1 MAAEPTPAVPVV
13 SVRDVAIQFGA
24 VRALDGVSLDIHSGE
39 AIGLI
44 GHNGAGKSTIVNV
57 INGLLHPHEGAL
69 RYGAT
74 QGGQISPTRRAALMR
89 AAGLRCVY
97 QELSLCSNLTIAEN
111 VRLLHPAIK
120 GWGWRGRAAQMV
132 RDKLDQIF
140 PNHGID
146 CSRQIAELSIAKRQ
160 MTEIAIAFL
169 DIPHAPKLVILDEP
183 TSSLDASLAAQL
195 LDHVRRF
202 VAAGGAV
209 ILISHMLNEI
219 LAVATRIVVMK
230 DGKLTLD
237 RQARGLRAQD
247 LVDAMGSVGAHGGS
261 GSAQA
266 RDGGQSTRNLVLDL
280 PPVRGGNIGF
290 TARKGEIIGLAGLA
304 GHGQTDMLVA
314 LYKDRVSSWLPQK
327 AQRFAFVA
335 GDRGLNGVFPLWSIL
350 RNLSITELGG
360 LTAKSGVD
368 TARERHFGESWKAR
382 MGVRTP
388 DMDLP
393 ILSLSGGNQQKV
405 LFARALATKAQV
417 VLMDDPMRGVDV
429 GTKNDVYDIIRHEAQ
444 LGRTF
449 LWYSTEID
457 EVCQCDRV
465 YVFLEGRIV
474 AELQG
479 ADITEEAILAASF
492 TGVGA

>member
-13 SVRDVAIQFGA
+13 SVRDVAIQFGV
-24 VRALDGVSLDIHSGE
+24 VRALDGASLDIHSGD

-57 INGLLHPHEGAL
+57 INGLLRPHEGAL

-74 QGGQISPTRRAALMR
+74 EGGQITPARRAALVR
-89 AAGLRCVY
+89 ASGLRCVY

-120 GWGWRGRAAQMV
+120 GWGWRGRAAQLV

-169 DIPHAPKLVILDEP
+169 DSPRAPNLVILDEP

-219 LAVATRIVVMK
+219 LAIATRIVVMK

-261 GSAQA
+261 APAQA
-266 RDGGQSTRNLVLDL
+266 RDAGQNARSLVLEL
-280 PPVRGGNIGF
+280 PPVRGASIGF

-314 LYKDRVSSWLPQK
+314 LYKERVSSWLPQR

-360 LTAKSGVD
+360 LTAKSGID
-368 TARERHFGESWKAR
+368 TPRERQFGQSWKAR

-479 ADITEEAILAASF
+479 ADITEDAILAASF